1 MAVVTVEKAA
11 EPALAPVLVQV
22 GRQVPVGVQ
31 LLEQQQVRQQA
42 LPAQRQA
49 LLVLPC
55 RAWPGV
61 HAEQA
66 KRNHIWAVISP

>member
-1 MAVVTVEKAA
+1 MAGVTAEKAA
-11 EPALAPVLVQV
+11 APALAPV
-22 GRQVPVGVQ
+22 QVPVVQ
-31 LLEQQQVRQQA
+31 LLEQRQVRQPVQ
-42 LPAQRQA
+42 PAQRQA

-55 RAWPGV
+55 RAWPEV